1 MYDVHREETFE
12 FPITDENDTAC
23 SAIFY
28 MDEEG
33 SQKQIG
39 DEQTYILNLL
49 KKGKPIFKG
58 TRVYTDGRTESARM
72 TPRTTQISIANVCT
86 YSLTLFACVRACVRV
101 CVCVCVCGAGLI
113 VPGGKVDMLF
123 TAYGFG
129 KEDVEDDDDG
139 AFDMMGDG
147 DGAMMMDSDEDE
159 D

>member
-101 CVCVCVCGAGLI
+101 CVCVCVCVCVVQA
-113 VPGGKVDMLF
+113 
-123 TAYGFG
+123 
-129 KEDVEDDDDG
+129 
-139 AFDMMGDG
+139 
-147 DGAMMMDSDEDE
+147 
-159 D
+159 

>member
-1 MYDVHREETFE
+1 MLTESDTTHFRRMCGGLRVCQSHAHTYREETFE

-58 TRVYTDGRTESARM
+58 MHPE
-72 TPRTTQISIANVCT
+72 ANVHSTCMWHTRQIHMSSKCADIDSECVSCT
-86 YSLTLFACVRACVRV
+86 NCQPHGHSCAQSLCCVQA
-101 CVCVCVCGAGLI
+101 
-113 VPGGKVDMLF
+113 
-123 TAYGFG
+123 
-129 KEDVEDDDDG
+129 
-139 AFDMMGDG
+139 
-147 DGAMMMDSDEDE
+147 
-159 D
+159 

>member
-101 CVCVCVCGAGLI
+101 CVCVCVCVCVWCRPDCARRQ
-113 VPGGKVDMLF
+113 GGHALH
-123 TAYGFG
+123 GIRLRQG
-129 KEDVEDDDDG
+129 G
-139 AFDMMGDG
+139 CRGR
-147 DGAMMMDSDEDE
+147 
-159 D
+159 